1 MMRRNLMRCTWM
13 HQAARGLTAL
23 ALGALLA
30 ACSSSPSKPQPS
42 ALPAV
47 SGSLT
52 VSQAWTTRLGE
63 ITTPV
68 QAAVLGNRVVLATSQ
83 GLLAELDAAT
93 GREAWRINLNATL
106 VAGVGSD
113 GKRHAVVTSDNV
125 LLVVESGREI
135 WRQRLSAQTYT
146 APLVAGE
153 RVFVQ
158 TADRTVTAFDG
169 ASGQRLWSLPRNA
182 DPLVLRQ
189 AGVLTAVGD
198 TLLAGNGGRLSGIQP
213 LSGQVRWDAL
223 VGSSR
228 GTNEVERLVDLVA
241 GVSRQ
246 GNTVCVRAFQ
256 TAVGCV
262 DAVRGQVLW
271 TRPSHG
277 HQGLDGDDARVY
289 GVESDSKLRA
299 WNRADGQLAWTDE
312 SYRFRG
318 LTAPRVWGPVIALG
332 DEQGA
337 VHLLSREQGKSLQRL
352 ATDGSPVAMQPVL
365 AGQTLVTVNRS
376 GLVSGWRLN

>member
-1 MMRRNLMRCTWM
+1 MRRS
-13 HQAARGLTAL
+13 GLSLVATGLLL
-23 ALGALLA
+23 ALVLA
-30 ACSSSPSKPQPS
+30 GCSSSPSKPKP
-42 ALPAV
+42 AELPAV
-47 SGSLT
+47 SGSLA
-52 VSQAWTTRLGE
+52 VSRAWSAQLGE
-63 ITTPV
+63 ISTPM
-68 QAAVLGNRVVLATSQ
+68 QAAVLGNRVVLASSQ

-93 GREAWRINLNATL
+93 GREAWRLDLKTAL

-113 GKRHAVVTSDNV
+113 GKRHAVVSADNT
-125 LLVVESGREI
+125 LLVIESDREI
-135 WRQRLSAQTYT
+135 WRQRLTAQTFT

-169 ASGQRLWSLPRNA
+169 ASGQRLWSLQRNA

-189 AGVLTAVGD
+189 AGVLTALGD
-198 TLLAGNGGRLSGIQP
+198 TLLAGNGGRLSGIAP
-213 LSGQVRWDAL
+213 LNGQVRWDAL

-246 GNTVCVRAFQ
+246 GQSVCVRSFQ

-262 DAVRGQVLW
+262 DTVRGQVLW
-271 TRPSHG
+271 TRPAQG
-277 HQGLDGDDARVY
+277 HQGLDGDEVRVF

-299 WNRADGQLAWTDE
+299 WNRTDGQLAWSEE

-318 LTAPRVWGPVIALG
+318 LTAPRVWGPAIAMG
-332 DEQGA
+332 DAQGA
-337 VHLLSREQGKSLQRL
+337 LHLLSREQGKSLQRL
-352 ATDGSPVAMQPVL
+352 ATDGTPVAMPPVL

-376 GLVSGWRLN
+376 GLVIGWRLN

>member
-1 MMRRNLMRCTWM
+1 MRRQTTRRNLV
-13 HQAARGLTAL
+13 TASWIL
-23 ALGALLA
+23 AFSLVLA
-30 ACSSSPSKPQPS
+30 GCSSSPSKPQAA
-42 ALPAV
+42 ALPVAEGTLAV
-47 SGSLT
+47 SKVWS
-52 VSQAWTTRLGE
+52 ARLGE
-63 ITTPV
+63 INTPLQMAV
-68 QAAVLGNRVVLATSQ
+68 QGTHVVLASSQ
-83 GLLAELDAAT
+83 GLLAELDAAN
-93 GREAWRINLNATL
+93 GREIWRMNLNAVL

-113 GKRHAVVTSDNV
+113 GKRHAVVTDDNV
-125 LLVVESGREI
+125 LVVVEAGKEL
-135 WRQRLSAQTYT
+135 WRQRLNAQTFT

-158 TADRTVTAFDG
+158 TADRSVAAYDG
-169 ASGQRLWSLPRNA
+169 ASGQRLWALQRNA

-198 TLLAGNGGRLSGIQP
+198 MLLTGNGGRLSAIQP
-213 LSGQVRWDAL
+213 LSGQLRWEAL

-246 GNTVCVRAFQ
+246 GNSICVRSFQ

-262 DAVRGQVLW
+262 DATRGQVLW
-271 TRPSHG
+271 SRPSQG
-277 HQGLDGDDARVY
+277 HQGLDGDDARIY
-289 GVESDSKLRA
+289 GVESDGKLRA

-318 LTAPRVWGPVIALG
+318 LTAPRLWGPVMVLG

-337 VHLLSREQGKSLQRL
+337 LHLLSREQGKTLQRL
-352 ATDGSPVAMQPVL
+352 STDGTPVAMQPVL
-365 AGQTLVTVNRS
+365 SGQTLVTVNRS
-376 GLVSGWRLN
+376 GLVNGWRLD

>member
-1 MMRRNLMRCTWM
+1 MRRRWLNLAC
-13 HQAARGLTAL
+13 AGLTGL
-23 ALGALLA
+23 ALLLA

-47 SGSLT
+47 SGNLA
-52 VSQAWTTRLGE
+52 VSKVWIARLGE
-63 ITTPV
+63 VITPL
-68 QAAVLGNRVVLATSQ
+68 QAVVLGERVVLASSQ
-83 GLLAELDAAT
+83 GLLAELDGAT
-93 GREAWRINLNATL
+93 GREAWRVSLNTPL

-113 GKRHAVVTSDNV
+113 GKRHAVVTADNA
-125 LLVVESGREI
+125 LVVVEAGREI
-135 WRQRLSAQTYT
+135 WRQRLSAQTFT

-158 TADRTVTAFDG
+158 SADRSVLAFDG
-169 ASGQRLWSLPRNA
+169 ASGQRLWTLSRTA

-189 AGVLTAVGD
+189 AGVLSAVGD
-198 TLLAGNGGRLSGIQP
+198 TLLAGNGGRLSAVQP
-213 LSGQVRWDAL
+213 QNGQVRWDAL

-241 GVSRQ
+241 GVSRL
-246 GNTVCVRAFQ
+246 GSTVCVRSFQ

-262 DAVRGQVLW
+262 DTTRGQVLW
-271 TRPSHG
+271 TRPSQG
-277 HQGLDGDDARVY
+277 HQGLDGDDIRVY
-289 GVESDSKLRA
+289 GTDSDSKLRA
-299 WNRADGQLAWTDE
+299 WFRADGQLAWTEE

-318 LTAPRVWGPVIALG
+318 LTAPRVWGPAIALG

-337 VHLLSREQGKSLQRL
+337 IHLLSREQGKTLQRVT
-352 ATDGSPVAMQPVL
+352 TDGTPVAMQPVL

-376 GLVSGWRLN
+376 GLVTGWRLD

>member
-1 MMRRNLMRCTWM
+1 MTAWGRPVLRLR
-13 HQAARGLTAL
+13 ARD
-23 ALGALLA
+23 
-30 ACSSSPSKPQPS
+30 Q
-42 ALPAV
+42 
-47 SGSLT
+47 
-52 VSQAWTTRLGE
+52 R
-63 ITTPV
+63 
-68 QAAVLGNRVVLATSQ
+68 
-83 GLLAELDAAT
+83 
-93 GREAWRINLNATL
+93 
-106 VAGVGSD
+106 AG
-113 GKRHAVVTSDNV
+113 
-125 LLVVESGREI
+125 
-135 WRQRLSAQTYT
+135 
-146 APLVAGE
+146 
-153 RVFVQ
+153 VQ
-158 TADRTVTAFDG
+158 TAGARTLSV
-169 ASGQRLWSLPRNA
+169 Q
-182 DPLVLRQ
+182 
-189 AGVLTAVGD
+189 GVVGD